1 MCGAFNMSEIRFSI
15 YPPVIQHSCGKGVMI
30 ANDLPIQIEHA
41 CFPVRYVRL
50 LEGNGISR
58 NYITRCDE
66 IGQAYGNV
74 VNAEI

>member
-1 MCGAFNMSEIRFSI
+1 
-15 YPPVIQHSCGKGVMI
+15 MI